1 MKRILFILALVMS
14 AMGMMAQERIRLF
27 TSERSFID
35 AYFIN
40 ETDSSYI
47 VRVTQRYVHQVIA
60 TLVNKT
66 DSSDTFKV
74 TNQYIVYEG
83 LRDDDQILEKCLVAY
98 KDSNYR
104 FQHISFETNLE
115 ECNDTIYYLK
125 KDFIGGYVC
134 DNPHD
139 GGVSPGQWDAYCAVR
154 KQVHRLAEEKA
165 RKKFKKIYGGMG
177 TCHTIWYYEKLIFKE
192 KYNID
197 WKSPAD
203 LNPHI
208 IFD

>member
-14 AMGMMAQERIRLF
+14 AMGVTGQERIRIF
-27 TSERSFID
+27 ASDQSFID
-35 AYFIN
+35 GYFIS

-47 VRVTQRYVHQVIA
+47 VRGIIQEFSI
-60 TLVNKT
+60 
-66 DSSDTFKV
+66 
-74 TNQYIVYEG
+74 
-83 LRDDDQILEKCLVAY
+83 
-98 KDSNYR
+98 
-104 FQHISFETNLE
+104 E

-134 DNPHD
+134 NNPRD

-154 KQVHRLAEEKA
+154 KQVHKLAEEKT
-165 RKKFKKIYGGMG
+165 RKEFKRTYGRMG
-177 TCHTIWYYEKLIFKE
+177 TCHEIWYYEKLIFKE

-203 LNPHI
+203 MNPHI